1 MFKLFC
7 ENIKNAMQRRKQ
19 LAVMLLCLLLTTA
32 GCLVL
37 QEPIQTLAAQN
48 VTSLEQMEKVFRQS
62 IKKGKDTIS
71 FHSSNMYT
79 TAQIQNELND
89 AAKTQN
95 RLLAGSIQITRQT
108 ESTGRNRYK
117 IELSKDA
124 LMKVRVLKSESAAV
138 KAAAKILK
146 TGKYSANFY
155 SDKSYYDVF
164 HRILQQHPEFNYD
177 TSVWRSSNGAYGYH
191 RSASLTKAEQ
201 ESKMEA
207 AARAAQEAVK
217 KCIKSGMS
225 DRKKAKAIH
234 DYIINNCRY
243 LNAQDSFTAYGALVN
258 GTAVCQGYAAA
269 FNLMAG
275 KCGLMSMTVCGTARG
290 GAHAWNYVKI
300 GNRYRYID
308 CTWDD
313 TGMIGKGIIY
323 NYFSVTARK
332 MQLDHIWNKKDFPS
346 KDIKYYKYFV

>member
-62 IKKGKDTIS
+62 IKKGKDTI
-71 FHSSNMYT
+71 SNMYT

-177 TSVWRSSNGAYGYH
+177 TSGWRS
-191 RSASLTKAEQ
+191 
-201 ESKMEA
+201 
-207 AARAAQEAVK
+207 
-217 KCIKSGMS
+217 
-225 DRKKAKAIH
+225 
-234 DYIINNCRY
+234 
-243 LNAQDSFTAYGALVN
+243 
-258 GTAVCQGYAAA
+258 
-269 FNLMAG
+269 
-275 KCGLMSMTVCGTARG
+275 
-290 GAHAWNYVKI
+290 
-300 GNRYRYID
+300 
-308 CTWDD
+308 
-313 TGMIGKGIIY
+313 
-323 NYFSVTARK
+323 
-332 MQLDHIWNKKDFPS
+332 
-346 KDIKYYKYFV
+346 